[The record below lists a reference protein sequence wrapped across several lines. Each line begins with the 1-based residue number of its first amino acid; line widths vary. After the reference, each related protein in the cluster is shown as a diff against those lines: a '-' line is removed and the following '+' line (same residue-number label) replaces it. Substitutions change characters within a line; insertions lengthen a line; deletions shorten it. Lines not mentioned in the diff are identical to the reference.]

1 MKCILLAA
9 GTSGRILSVSKGYPK
24 PLIKINKKSIIRR
37 NINWLLKY
45 KVKNIFVNLFF
56 KPKLIINEI
65 NKLNKNINFTFSLE
79 KKLLGTAGAVKKI
92 EKKLGKNFLV
102 IYSDNLL
109 NFNIKKFINFH
120 KRKKSDLS
128 IALYSPS
135 VNFFSGLASSNIN
148 INKNNK
154 IISFKEKRN
163 KNSKKNIYV
172 NTGAYIVNK
181 SILNKIPKNTF
192 YDFSSDLFPQLI
204 NKNFYGYVIEKE
216 GYCLGIDTPETYK
229 KSLEIIKKY
238 KIFQ

>member
-120 KRKKSDLS
+120 KRKKS
-128 IALYSPS
+128 

-238 KIFQ
+238 KIFK